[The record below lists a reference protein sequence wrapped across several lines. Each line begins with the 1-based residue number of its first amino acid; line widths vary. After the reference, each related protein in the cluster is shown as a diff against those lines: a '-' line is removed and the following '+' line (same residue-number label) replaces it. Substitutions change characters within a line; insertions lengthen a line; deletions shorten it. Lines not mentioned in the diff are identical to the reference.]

1 MLISEAT
8 FGRTPCY
15 IHVRRIARPGGQ
27 RSEHVAEL
35 CVIESEGCALRFVAD
50 QAGNPVVFAHATADD
65 AVALARRYLEK
76 RFGLPWASTPGIGP
90 PAVRTINEPP
100 LRDRRSGRS
109 RAHPRVYFQH
119 TL

>member
-1 MLISEAT
+1 MELGVDE
-8 FGRTPCY
+8 GRLRT
-15 IHVRRIARPGGQ
+15 A
-27 RSEHVAEL
+27 VAEL
-35 CVIESEGCALRFVAD
+35 CVIESEGRALRFVAD
-50 QAGNPVVFAHATADD
+50 RAGHPVVFAHATADD
-65 AVALARRYLEK
+65 ALARARRYLEK